1 MTSCN
6 FTHLIVQPEKS
17 IKSEWVLC
25 EFVKIQLSNLKKSQT
40 WKLAKRCAR
49 GFIWQTLFVYRLFI
63 YAAENCGKMM
73 KSSYVSLQPRHE
85 LEPDN
90 TQSGG
95 PVSFFP
101 AWGQTAGD
109 SSGEVTAVFLVTWCY
124 FLIASLIKKKRKEL
138 NLELVPV
145 TDSFNVLKSI
155 VRHWDCY
162 LIWQVRPTKA
172 VNKSLRCHISS
183 RCQDQ
188 VVKFRFSCKPLCL
201 YMCTC
206 TVCCCSCSHRR
217 RWLWGA
223 SRSCSWASDSGN
235 VGMWGSTVR
244 TRARGGDFLKN
255 GSLFFSFT
263 WASSK

>member
-1 MTSCN
+1 MCKRFHMTNALCIPAIYLCSRKLWKDDEEFLCFLTAPSWTGTRQHSVRWTGFFFSCLRTN
-6 FTHLIVQPEKS
+6 CRRFLWWGYCCIFS
-17 IKSEWVLC
+17 YLVL
-25 EFVKIQLSNLKKSQT
+25 LL
-40 WKLAKRCAR
+40 
-49 GFIWQTLFVYRLFI
+49 
-63 YAAENCGKMM
+63 NCFADK
-73 KSSYVSLQPRHE
+73 
-85 LEPDN
+85 
-90 TQSGG
+90 
-95 PVSFFP
+95 
-101 AWGQTAGD
+101 
-109 SSGEVTAVFLVTWCY
+109 
-124 FLIASLIKKKRKEL
+124 KKKRKEL

-145 TDSFNVLKSI
+145 TDSLNVLKSI

-188 VVKFRFSCKPLCL
+188 VVKLRFSCKPLCL

-255 GSLFFSFT
+255 SSLFFSFT
-263 WASSK
+263 WASLK